1 MSTQAWQTRE
11 DIDLCDFEFDLLRS
25 MCGLEL
31 PKPWGAAVGA
41 ALEGLKA
48 RMLVECTPSAYR
60 PTVEGE
66 RVARLPNVKAVRP

>member
-1 MSTQAWQTRE
+1 MSTQDWRTRE
-11 DIDLCDFEFDLLRS
+11 DVDLCEFEFDLLRS

-48 RMLVECTPSAYR
+48 RKLVECTRMAYS
-60 PTVEGE
+60 PTAEGE
-66 RVARLPNVKAVRP
+66 RVARLPEVKR